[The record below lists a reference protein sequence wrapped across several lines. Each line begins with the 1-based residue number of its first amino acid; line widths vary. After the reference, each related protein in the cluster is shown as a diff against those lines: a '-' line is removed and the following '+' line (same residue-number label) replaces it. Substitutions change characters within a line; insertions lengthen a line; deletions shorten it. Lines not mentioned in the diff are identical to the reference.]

1 MGFFN
6 FKGRE
11 ENTYGNPA
19 LLRSAEEREQEEAKK
34 AAEEA
39 AKNAAEGEVFAE
51 RYTADDD
58 DAYVPSPEEIAWK
71 KQKAQ
76 LVYLAMGVVIGIV
89 ILVSLIFG
97 GGKKNDNKGK
107 ATAVVVDNS
116 ESKKSSDSNTD
127 KDDKKNVKDDKDD
140 KNGKDGDK
148 DSSGS
153 TGDDGNGGDNNPG
166 GNGGD
171 DPVVTPDEP
180 AVTSEPLV
188 VGSITDTPTPKPT
201 NTKAPA
207 NNSVSATPR
216 PATAT
221 PRPATPTP
229 RPATPTPRPT
239 NTKAPTP
246 TPKPTNT
253 NTPTPTPTPAWITL
267 TSNWPSGDGGYVYQI
282 PSRGSASEYI
292 YFDNAVSF
300 YDAGWGT
307 EGMHYW
313 FYNST
318 KEVKIEAAQAS
329 WGFAIRASS
338 STLKYYF
345 K

>member
-51 RYTADDD
+51 RYTVDDD

-97 GGKKNDNKGK
+97 GGKKKDTQGK

-116 ESKKSSDSNTD
+116 ESKKSSDSNVD
-127 KDDKKNVKDDKDD
+127 KDDKKDDKDD
-140 KNGKDGDK
+140 KDGKDGDK

-153 TGDDGNGGDNNPG
+153 TGDDGNGEDNNSG
-166 GNGGD
+166 GNDGN

-180 AVTSEPLV
+180 AATGEPVV

-207 NNSVSATPR
+207 NNRVTATPR

-246 TPKPTNT
+246 TPRPTNT
-253 NTPTPTPTPAWITL
+253 NTPTPIPWQSPVN
-267 TSNWPSGDGGYVYQI
+267 SWPDGDGYKYQFGFVKKGESATIVFSNPIVADSVTGWCFDSVVYGTNTITIQGITGDYGFQIKSSKDTLECYV
-282 PSRGSASEYI
+282 
-292 YFDNAVSF
+292 
-300 YDAGWGT
+300 
-307 EGMHYW
+307 
-313 FYNST
+313 
-318 KEVKIEAAQAS
+318 K
-329 WGFAIRASS
+329 
-338 STLKYYF
+338 
-345 K
+345 